1 MIETSS
7 FQWGVAIAASLVAAV
22 SDVRSRRIPNALTV
36 PVLAGGL
43 LFSLLAGGLSGL
55 GDSLAGCLVMGVP
68 YVLLFLLGGGAG
80 DAKMMGALGT
90 WLGFRSGVTTLV
102 AVAVIGGLFGL
113 LRMLADRNAGTRLG
127 TMFAGIYVFLLTARL
142 GRKDWDLL
150 RPDTPKSGD
159 DEKNESNTASGR
171 RSMIPYGPAI
181 FLGVCVGALV
191 VHLWQGS

>member
-80 DAKMMGALGT
+80 DAKMMGALGA

-127 TMFAGIYVFLLTARL
+127 SMFAGIYVFLTVARL
-142 GRKDWDLL
+142 GKKDWDLL
-150 RPDTPKSGD
+150 RPDMSKSGD
-159 DEKNESNTASGR
+159 DEKNEEDRSGR
-171 RSMIPYGPAI
+171 RGMIPYGPAI
-181 FLGVCVGALV
+181 FLGVCIGALV
-191 VHLWQGS
+191 VHLWQG